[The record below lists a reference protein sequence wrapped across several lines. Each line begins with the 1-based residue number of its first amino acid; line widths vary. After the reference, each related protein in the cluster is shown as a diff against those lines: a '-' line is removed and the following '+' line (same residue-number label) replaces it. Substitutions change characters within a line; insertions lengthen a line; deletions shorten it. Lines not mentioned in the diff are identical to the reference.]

1 MQNITPNKRLKDAIN
16 KLDDTVERISASIGI
31 PKRTL
36 YGLFED
42 GATIKGDYLIAL
54 NERYGIDPNQ
64 ILLGS
69 ATFSTDPKESINYD
83 KVYKAAG
90 MDFESQQLFMVDI
103 SKILSMNLSSDQK
116 VEMIK
121 LYLKLKGNV

>member
-1 MQNITPNKRLKDAIN
+1 
-16 KLDDTVERISASIGI
+16 
-31 PKRTL
+31 
-36 YGLFED
+36 
-42 GATIKGDYLIAL
+42 
-54 NERYGIDPNQ
+54 
-64 ILLGS
+64 
-69 ATFSTDPKESINYD
+69 
-83 KVYKAAG
+83 